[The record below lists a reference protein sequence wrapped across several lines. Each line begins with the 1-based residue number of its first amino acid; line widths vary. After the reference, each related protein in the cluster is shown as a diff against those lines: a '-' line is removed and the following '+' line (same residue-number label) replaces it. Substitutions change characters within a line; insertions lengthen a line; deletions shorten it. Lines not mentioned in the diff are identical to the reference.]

1 MKASIFKNKNSKELL
16 YTIIST
22 IVLIILWKILSVI
35 VDKEILI
42 PSPENTFIETIR
54 IVRGPNFINSVVNT
68 VKRAIMGFMMAL
80 AAGISLGM
88 LGGFSKPIYYLL
100 RPIVLINKAVPTM
113 AMILL
118 ALIWLQSEKA
128 PILVG
133 FVVIFPVIYENVVQG
148 IRNVDV
154 KLVEMMSMYEVS
166 RLGMLKDLYMP
177 SIRSYLYGGL
187 SAAMGLN
194 LKIIIA
200 AEVLS
205 QPKISMGT
213 SFQIEKAN
221 LNTAGV
227 FAWSLITIF
236 LAGLL
241 EQTLKVIKEDLK

>member
-1 MKASIFKNKNSKELL
+1 MKASILKTNNSKELL
-16 YTIIST
+16 YSILSI
-22 IVLIILWKILSVI
+22 LILLIFWKILSMV

-42 PSPENTFIETIR
+42 PSPEKTFIETIR
-54 IVRGPNFINSVVNT
+54 IIRSTNFLVSVMNT
-68 VKRAIMGFMMAL
+68 LKRALIGFLLAL

-88 LGGFSKPIYYLL
+88 MGGFSKPIYYLL
-100 RPIVLINKAVPTM
+100 RPFVLINKAVPTM

-118 ALIWLQSEKA
+118 ALIWLESEKA

-154 KLVEMMSMYEVS
+154 KLVEMMNIYRVGKLD
-166 RLGMLKDLYMP
+166 RLKDLYVP
-177 SIRSYLYGGL
+177 SIRSYLYGGMV
-187 SAAMGLN
+187 AAMGLN

-205 QPKISMGT
+205 QPRISMGT
-213 SFQIEKAN
+213 SFQIEKAS

-227 FAWSLITIF
+227 FAWALITIL
-236 LAGLL
+236 LAGIL
-241 EQTLKVIKEDLK
+241 EQTLKLMKKH